1 MIRIEFTEQQVEDL
15 SYERYLSCFTR
26 LFIKSPSGRN
36 RFNVLGA
43 LNAVML
49 EIITFTNESYI
60 KAESACELMWKLA
73 ASGLG
78 IPITILCRKFQSF
91 QKVKFLSV

>member
-1 MIRIEFTEQQVEDL
+1 
-15 SYERYLSCFTR
+15 
-26 LFIKSPSGRN
+26 
-36 RFNVLGA
+36 
-43 LNAVML
+43 ML

-60 KAESACELMWKLA
+60 KAESVCELMRKLA

-91 QKVKFLSV
+91 KKVKFLSV

>member
-15 SYERYLSCFTR
+15 SYERYLLCFTR
-26 LFIKSPSGRN
+26 LFIKPPSGRK

-49 EIITFTNESYI
+49 EIITFTN
-60 KAESACELMWKLA
+60 K
-73 ASGLG
+73 
-78 IPITILCRKFQSF
+78 
-91 QKVKFLSV
+91 